1 MTAIDRMGK
10 TRLVPVCVIENAA
23 TAIPAAKAMLSGGV
37 DIMEITLRT
46 PAALDAIEL
55 VSRNCRDMLVG
66 AGTVLTLE
74 SCKMAVARGAQFIV
88 SPGFDPIIVSYCIEH
103 GIFVLPG
110 CVTPTEITAAR
121 NAGLGAVKFFPAV
134 VYGGIRAIKALA
146 APFSGTKFVPT
157 GGIDAGNLAEYLVPD
172 ILAVG
177 GGWLCDKSALIK
189 GDFSAITDAC
199 AKSMRI
205 VAAARGSRID

>member
-1 MTAIDRMGK
+1 MCVSYL
-10 TRLVPVCVIENAA
+10 LV
-23 TAIPAAKAMLSGGV
+23 
-37 DIMEITLRT
+37 R
-46 PAALDAIEL
+46 AALDGGGLEQRHVA
-55 VSRNCRDMLVG
+55 G
-66 AGTVLTLE
+66 AAVFNFGLDAV
-74 SCKMAVARGAQFIV
+74 VARGAQFIV

-134 VYGGIRAIKALA
+134 VYGGIRAITALA